1 MYAIFVTVKVK
12 PDKRE
17 QFLTAIEA
25 DAIASERDEPG
36 CSRFNV
42 LQDTADENTYYF
54 YEVYK
59 DEAAFQAHT
68 KTPHLAA
75 WRAAAAEV
83 CEGPSTR
90 ITTKS
95 VFPRDGAYWGV

>member
-42 LQDTADENTYYF
+42 LQDAADENTYYF
-54 YEVYK
+54 YEVYM

-68 KTPHLAA
+68 RTPHLAA

-83 CEGPSTR
+83 CEGPSTL
-90 ITTKS
+90 ITTRS
-95 VFPRDGAYWGV
+95 DFPREGAYWGV